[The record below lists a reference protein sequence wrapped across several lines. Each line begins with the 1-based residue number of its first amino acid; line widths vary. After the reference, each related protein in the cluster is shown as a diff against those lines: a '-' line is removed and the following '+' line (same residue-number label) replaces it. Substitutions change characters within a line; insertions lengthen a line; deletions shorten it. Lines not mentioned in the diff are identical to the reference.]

1 MYYTFADVDAT
12 SHDSK
17 IENRKIRFMN
27 GLFEI
32 LSNKEW
38 MIQQEFLHSILP
50 TLQYNITNHASL
62 GIEREKKSPMAIGQH
77 GQDFIREYQ
86 VTQDGKTHGRY
97 GWRGDSLSE
106 LNEPFVNVMP
116 IDGPITRNGGACSYG
131 SMEIRDWMMEAA
143 NNPACQGHVLNINTP
158 GGSAWAK
165 NDFQQ
170 GIDYAHARGQRVI
183 AFIDGLCASAGM
195 YLASLCDEVYVMNPK
210 DQLGCVGVMA
220 AFCTMKNGE
229 KYQWGETYHE
239 YYATKSINKNK
250 EMRDIAENDDAKLLI
265 EELDKLE
272 AEFRADMKAAFP
284 NAKDEHLDGKVFD
297 AKDVMDILC
306 DGEMMLGDVISRVFN
321 LANGTEQPIART
333 ASRKIAKRQQTA
345 GRGTS
350 AGQQASVGN
359 GASAS
364 VRMQAGT
371 AKENVLSPTNNSIN
385 MKENYPAVFAL
396 LGVEEMQLSEEGTFF
411 NKDLLATLN
420 SAIEAKNKE
429 TADAKALA
437 EQLTSEKNELTAQIE
452 TLNADHQKAID
463 DLKAEHA
470 QAVETLNADHQK
482 AIDDLKAEHAT
493 AIEEKDNQI
502 SALEQEK
509 ADLTA
514 AATTKDEE
522 IATLKSDAEG
532 KASQIEQLTTDL
544 NGAKES
550 LTTAEGTIAERDQTI
565 NDLNAQ
571 IAELQ
576 HDPGAGAQAGAAP
589 QNNGGGAEDP
599 GVAVN
604 QYVYDP
610 SLSYEKNMEAKAKW
624 EAEHK

>member
-1 MYYTFADVDAT
+1 MWTT
-12 SHDSK
+12 TNHDSK
-17 IENRKIRFMN
+17 IKNRKIRFMN

-38 MIQQEFLHSILP
+38 MIQQEFLHGILP
-50 TLQYNITNHASL
+50 TLQYNITNHATL
-62 GIEREKKSPMAIGQH
+62 GIEREKKAPMAIGQQ

-86 VTQDGKTHGRY
+86 VTEDGNVLPTY
-97 GWRGDSLSE
+97 DGWTGEDL
-106 LNEPFVNVMP
+106 LGKMKEPFVNVMP
-116 IDGPITRNGGACSYG
+116 VDGPITRNGGACSYG
-131 SMEIRDWMMEAA
+131 SRDIRDWMMKAA
-143 NNPACQGHVLNINTP
+143 DNKFCQGHVLHINTP

-220 AFCTMKNGE
+220 AFCTMKNGD
-229 KYQWGETYHE
+229 KDLSTGETYRE
-239 YYATKSINKNK
+239 YYDPESVDKNK
-250 EMRDIAENDDAKLLI
+250 EMRDIAEDEDATLLI
-265 EELDKLE
+265 EELKTLGE
-272 AEFRADMKAAFP
+272 EFRADMKAAFP
-284 NAKDEHLDGKVFD
+284 NAKDEHLKGKVFD
-297 AKDVMDILC
+297 AKDVMGILC
-306 DGEMMLGDVISRVFN
+306 DGQMMLGDVIFRVFD
-321 LANGTEQPIART
+321 LANGTAQPIART
-333 ASRKIAKRQQTA
+333 AGRKIGKRQQTA

-359 GASAS
+359 GALAS
-364 VRMQAGT
+364 VRTAAAQ
-371 AKENVLSPTNNSIN
+371 AKENILSPTNNSIN

-576 HDPGAGAQAGAAP
+576 NDPGAGAQAGAAP
-589 QNNGGGAEDP
+589 QNNGGGAEAP

>member
-1 MYYTFADVDAT
+1 
-12 SHDSK
+12 
-17 IENRKIRFMN
+17 MN

-50 TLQYNITNHASL
+50 TLQYNIANHASL
-62 GIEREKKSPMAIGQH
+62 GIEREKKSPMAIGQQ

-131 SMEIRDWMMEAA
+131 SRDIRDWMMEAA
-143 NNPACQGHVLNINTP
+143 NNPACQGHVLTVNTP

-220 AFCTMKNGE
+220 AFFTMKNGD
-229 KYQWGETYHE
+229 KDLSTGETYRE

-265 EELDKLE
+265 EELDNLE

-297 AKDVMDILC
+297 AKDVMGILC

-333 ASRKIAKRQQTA
+333 ANRKIAKRPAPTA
-345 GRGTS
+345 
-350 AGQQASVGN
+350 N
-359 GASAS
+359 GS
-364 VRMQAGT
+364 VRAAASHQANT
-371 AKENVLSPTNNSIN
+371 LLTTLNSIN
-385 MKENYPAVFAL
+385 MKEQFPAVFAL
-396 LGVEEMQLSEEGTFF
+396 LGVEEMQMQEGGAFM
-411 NKDLLATLN
+411 NEGLLATLN
-420 SAIEAKNKE
+420 ANIEAAQKE
-429 TADAKALA
+429 KADALALV
-437 EQLTSEKNELTAQIE
+437 ESLTAEKNELTAKVEELTAQAE
-452 TLNADHQKAID
+452 TKE
-463 DLKAEHA
+463 AEHA
-470 QAVETLNADHQK
+470 KAIEDLNAT
-482 AIDDLKAEHAT
+482 HAT
-493 AIEEKDNQI
+493 SIEEKDNQI
-502 SALEQEK
+502 SALEQKK
-509 ADLTA
+509 ADLQGEVNA
-514 AATTKDEE
+514 K
-522 IATLKSDAEG
+522 AE
-532 KASQIEQLTTDL
+532 SIEAMQTEL
-544 NGAKES
+544 NGAKDS
-550 LTTAEGTIAERDQTI
+550 LTTAETTIAERNATLAERDQQIT
-565 NDLNAQ
+565 DLNAQ

-576 HDPGAGAQAGAAP
+576 NDPGTGAQAGAAP
-589 QNNGGGAEDP
+589 ENNGGGAEAP

-610 SLSYEKNMEAKAKW
+610 NLSYEKNMEAKKKW
-624 EAEHK
+624 DAEHGK

>member
-1 MYYTFADVDAT
+1 
-12 SHDSK
+12 
-17 IENRKIRFMN
+17 MN
-27 GLFEI
+27 GTFEI
-32 LSNKEW
+32 FTNKEW
-38 MIQQEFLHSILP
+38 MILPSFVHGILP
-50 TLQYNITNHASL
+50 TVMNNANNHTML
-62 GIEREKKSPMAIGQH
+62 GIDREKKSPMAIGQQ

-86 VTQDGKTHGRY
+86 VTQDGNVLPAY
-97 GWRGDSLSE
+97 DGWGEGDVLGKMK
-106 LNEPFVNVMP
+106 EPFVNVMP
-116 IDGPITRNGGACSYG
+116 VDGPITRNGGACSYG
-131 SMEIRDWMMEAA
+131 SKDIRDWMMKASD
-143 NNPACQGHVLNINTP
+143 NPYCQCHVLVINTP

-170 GIDYAHARGQRVI
+170 AIDYAHSKGQRVI

-195 YLASLCDEVYVMNPK
+195 YLASLCDEVYVMNLK

-220 AFCTMKNGE
+220 SFFTMKSGDKNE
-229 KYQWGETYHE
+229 FTGETYRE

-250 EMRDIAENDDAKLLI
+250 EMRDIAEDDDATLLI
-265 EELDKLE
+265 EELDQLE

-284 NAKDEHLDGKVFD
+284 NAKDEHLDGKMFD
-297 AKDVMDILC
+297 AKDVMGILC
-306 DGEMMLGDVISRVFN
+306 DGQMMLGDVIARGF
-321 LANGTEQPIART
+321 AIADGTAQPIART
-333 ASRKIAKRQQTA
+333 AGRKVAKRQQTA
-345 GRGTS
+345 GRGTT
-350 AGQQASVGN
+350 AAK
-359 GASAS
+359 SAS
-364 VRMQAGT
+364 VRMQAGA

-470 QAVETLNADHQK
+470 
-482 AIDDLKAEHAT
+482 T
-493 AIEEKDNQI
+493 AIEEKGNQI

-522 IATLKSDAEG
+522 IATLKNDVEG
-532 KASQIEQLTTDL
+532 KASQIEQLNADL

-565 NDLNAQ
+565 SDLNAQ

-576 HDPGAGAQAGAAP
+576 NDPGQGAQAGAAP
-589 QNNGGGAEDP
+589 QNNGGGAEAP

-610 SLSYEKNMEAKAKW
+610 SLSYEKNMEAKEKW

>member
-1 MYYTFADVDAT
+1 
-12 SHDSK
+12 
-17 IENRKIRFMN
+17 MN
-27 GLFEI
+27 GTFEI
-32 LSNKEW
+32 FTNKEW
-38 MIQQEFLHSILP
+38 MILPSFVHGILP
-50 TLQYNITNHASL
+50 TVMNNANNHTML
-62 GIEREKKSPMAIGQH
+62 GIDREKKNPMCINASGDDI
-77 GQDFIREYQ
+77 FREYEVTDDGQ
-86 VTQDGKTHGRY
+86 VLPVYDGWNGIDYLRDLKQ
-97 GWRGDSLSE
+97 
-106 LNEPFVNVMP
+106 PFVNVIP

-131 SMEIRDWMMEAA
+131 SKDIRDWMMKASD
-143 NNPACQGHVLNINTP
+143 NPYCQCHVLVINTP

-170 GIDYAHARGQRVI
+170 AIDYAHSKGQRVI

-195 YLASLCDEVYVMNPK
+195 YLASLCDEVYVMNLK

-220 AFCTMKNGE
+220 SFFTMKSGDKNE
-229 KYQWGETYHE
+229 FTGETYRE
-239 YYATKSINKNK
+239 YYDPESVDKNK
-250 EMRDIAENDDAKLLI
+250 EMRDIAEDEDATLLI
-265 EELDKLE
+265 EELKTLGE
-272 AEFRADMKAAFP
+272 EFRADMKAAFP
-284 NAKDEHLDGKVFD
+284 NAKDEHLKGKVFD
-297 AKDVMDILC
+297 AKDVMGILC
-306 DGEMMLGDVISRVFN
+306 DGQMMLGDVIARGFA
-321 LANGTEQPIART
+321 LADGTAQPIART
-333 ASRKIAKRQQTA
+333 AGRKIAKRQQTA

-350 AGQQASVGN
+350 AGQQASV
-359 GASAS
+359 
-364 VRMQAGT
+364 RMTAAQ

-429 TADAKALA
+429 MADAKALA
-437 EQLTSEKNELTAQIE
+437 DQLTSEKNELTAQIE

-463 DLKAEHA
+463 DLKAEH
-470 QAVETLNADHQK
+470 T
-482 AIDDLKAEHAT
+482 T
-493 AIEEKDNQI
+493 AIGEKDNQI

-509 ADLTA
+509 ADLAA
-514 AATTKDEE
+514 AATKKDEE
-522 IATLKSDAEG
+522 IATLKADADG

>member
-1 MYYTFADVDAT
+1 
-12 SHDSK
+12 
-17 IENRKIRFMN
+17 MN

-62 GIEREKKSPMAIGQH
+62 GIDREKKSPMAIGQQ

-86 VTQDGKTHGRY
+86 VTEDGNVLPAFDAWGE
-97 GWRGDSLSE
+97 GDVLGKMK
-106 LNEPFVNVMP
+106 EPFVNVMP
-116 IDGPITRNGGACSYG
+116 VDGPITRNGGACSYG
-131 SMEIRDWMMEAA
+131 SRDIRDWMMKAA
-143 NNPACQGHVLNINTP
+143 DNKFCQGHVLHINTP

-165 NDFQQ
+165 NDFLQ
-170 GIDYAHARGQRVI
+170 GIDYAHSKGQRVI

-220 AFCTMKNGE
+220 AFFTMKNGD
-229 KYQWGETYHE
+229 KDLSTGETYRE
-239 YYATKSINKNK
+239 YYDPESVDKNK
-250 EMRDIAENDDAKLLI
+250 EMRDIAEDEDATLLI
-265 EELDKLE
+265 EELKTLGE
-272 AEFRADMKAAFP
+272 EFRADMKAAFP
-284 NAKDEHLDGKVFD
+284 NAKDEHLKGKIFD
-297 AKDVMDILC
+297 AKDVMGILC
-306 DGEMMLGDVISRVFN
+306 DGQMMLGDVISRVFN

-333 ASRKIAKRQQTA
+333 ASRKIAKRPATA
-345 GRGTS
+345 
-350 AGQQASVGN
+350 
-359 GASAS
+359 ASAS
-364 VRMQAGT
+364 TAGSGSAVASAQANT
-371 AKENVLSPTNNSIN
+371 VSTTLNSIN
-385 MKENYPAVFAL
+385 MKEQFPAVFAL
-396 LGVEEMQLSEEGTFF
+396 LGVEEMQVSEEGTFF

-470 QAVETLNADHQK
+470 
-482 AIDDLKAEHAT
+482 T

-522 IATLKSDAEG
+522 IATLKADAEG
-532 KASQIEQLTTDL
+532 KASKIEQLTTDL

-576 HDPGAGAQAGAAP
+576 NDPGQGAQAGAAP
-589 QNNGGGAEDP
+589 ENNGGGAEAP

-610 SLSYEKNMEAKAKW
+610 SLSYEKNMEAKKKW
-624 EAEHK
+624 DAEHK

>member
-1 MYYTFADVDAT
+1 M
-12 SHDSK
+12 
-17 IENRKIRFMN
+17 
-27 GLFEI
+27 I
-32 LSNKEW
+32 LPS
-38 MIQQEFLHSILP
+38 FVHGILP
-50 TLQYNITNHASL
+50 TVMNNANNHTML
-62 GIEREKKSPMAIGQH
+62 GIDREKKSPMAICQQ

-143 NNPACQGHVLNINTP
+143 NNPACQCHVLTVNTP

-170 GIDYAHARGQRVI
+170 GIDYAHSKGQRVI

-195 YLASLCDEVYVMNPK
+195 YLASLCDEVYVMNLK

-220 AFCTMKNGE
+220 SFFTMKSGDKNE
-229 KYQWGETYHE
+229 FTGETYRE

-250 EMRDIAENDDAKLLI
+250 EMRDIAEDDDATLLI
-265 EELDKLE
+265 EELDQLE

-284 NAKDEHLDGKVFD
+284 NAKDEHLDGKMFD
-297 AKDVMDILC
+297 AKDVMGILC
-306 DGEMMLGDVISRVFN
+306 DGQMMLGDVIARGFA
-321 LANGTEQPIART
+321 LADGTAQPIART
-333 ASRKIAKRQQTA
+333 AGRTIAKRQQTA
-345 GRGTS
+345 GRGTT
-350 AGQQASVGN
+350 AAK
-359 GASAS
+359 SAS

-470 QAVETLNADHQK
+470 
-482 AIDDLKAEHAT
+482 T

-522 IATLKSDAEG
+522 IATLKSDVEG
-532 KASQIEQLTTDL
+532 KASQIEQLNADL

-565 NDLNAQ
+565 SDLNAK

-576 HDPGAGAQAGAAP
+576 NDPGQGAQAGAAP
-589 QNNGGGAEDP
+589 QNNGGGAEAP
-599 GVAVN
+599 EMVIGS
-604 QYVYDP
+604 YVYNP
-610 SLSYEKNMEAKAKW
+610 NLSYEKNL
-624 EAEHK
+624 EAEKIWNKEHGIEK

>member
-1 MYYTFADVDAT
+1 
-12 SHDSK
+12 
-17 IENRKIRFMN
+17 MN
-27 GLFEI
+27 GIFEI

-62 GIEREKKSPMAIGQH
+62 GIDREKKSPMAIGQQ

-86 VTQDGKTHGRY
+86 VTEDGSVMPTRD
-97 GWRGDSLSE
+97 GWTGEDL
-106 LNEPFVNVMP
+106 LGKMKEPFVNVMP
-116 IDGPITRNGGACSYG
+116 VDGPITRNGGACSYG
-131 SMEIRDWMMEAA
+131 SRNIRDWMMKAA
-143 NNPACQGHVLNINTP
+143 DNKFCQGHVLHINTP

-265 EELDKLE
+265 EELDNLE

-297 AKDVMDILC
+297 AKDVMGILC

-321 LANGTEQPIART
+321 LANGTEQPIERT
-333 ASRKIAKRQQTA
+333 ASRKIAKRPA
-345 GRGTS
+345 
-350 AGQQASVGN
+350 AA
-359 GASAS
+359 ASAS
-364 VRMQAGT
+364 TVGSSSAAASKQANT
-371 AKENVLSPTNNSIN
+371 LSTTLNSIN
-385 MKENYPAVFAL
+385 MKEQFPAVFAL
-396 LGVEEMQLSEEGTFF
+396 LGVEEMQVSEEGTFF

-420 SAIEAKNKE
+420 ANIEAMQKE
-429 TADAKALA
+429 KADALALV
-437 EQLTSEKNELTAQIE
+437 ESLTAEKNELTAKVEELTAQAE
-452 TLNADHQKAID
+452 TKE
-463 DLKAEHA
+463 AEHA
-470 QAVETLNADHQK
+470 KAIEDLNA
-482 AIDDLKAEHAT
+482 AHAT
-493 AIEEKDNQI
+493 SIEEKDNQI

-509 ADLTA
+509 ADLQGEVNA
-514 AATTKDEE
+514 K
-522 IATLKSDAEG
+522 AE
-532 KASQIEQLTTDL
+532 SIEAMQTEL

-550 LTTAEGTIAERDQTI
+550 LTTAQNTIAERDQQI
-565 NDLNAQ
+565 SDLNATIDEMKQ
-571 IAELQ
+571 DAGE
-576 HDPGAGAQAGAAP
+576 GAQGGSPA
-589 QNNGGGAEDP
+589 NNGE
-599 GVAVN
+599 GVETPQVAIGT
-604 QYVYDP
+604 QYAYDN
-610 SLSYEKNMEAKAKW
+610 SLSYEENMKRKKEW

>member
-1 MYYTFADVDAT
+1 
-12 SHDSK
+12 
-17 IENRKIRFMN
+17 MN

-38 MIQQEFLHSILP
+38 MIQQEFLHGILP
-50 TLQYNITNHASL
+50 TLQYNITNHATL
-62 GIEREKKSPMAIGQH
+62 GIEREKKSPMAIGQQGH
-77 GQDFIREYQ
+77 DFIRESQ
-86 VTQDGKTHGRY
+86 VTEDGKTHGRY

-143 NNPACQGHVLNINTP
+143 DNPACQGHVLNINTP

-220 AFCTMKNGE
+220 AFCTMKSGE
-229 KYQWGETYHE
+229 KFMSGETYRE

-250 EMRDIAENDDAKLLI
+250 EMRDIAEDDDATLLI
-265 EELDKLE
+265 EELDQLE

-284 NAKDEHLDGKVFD
+284 NAKDEHLDGKMFD
-297 AKDVMDILC
+297 AKDVMGILC
-306 DGEMMLGDVISRVFN
+306 DGQMMLGDVIARGF
-321 LANGTEQPIART
+321 AIADGTAQPIART
-333 ASRKIAKRQQTA
+333 AGRTIAKRQQTA
-345 GRGTS
+345 GRGTT
-350 AGQQASVGN
+350 AAK
-359 GASAS
+359 SAS
-364 VRMQAGT
+364 VRMQAGA

-470 QAVETLNADHQK
+470 
-482 AIDDLKAEHAT
+482 T

-522 IATLKSDAEG
+522 IATLKADADG
-532 KASQIEQLTTDL
+532 KASQIDQLTTDL

-565 NDLNAQ
+565 SDLNAQ

-576 HDPGAGAQAGAAP
+576 NDPGQGAQAGAAP
-589 QNNGGGAEDP
+589 QNNGGGAEAP